1 MLRFEKQYA
10 PYKMY
15 RLRKIVLFLLL
26 AFTETLLGQIKFRNV
41 LGNTGYDIGA
51 SAQQTYDLGY
61 ILCGSTTSVGNGN
74 TDIYV
79 IKTDSLGIPKNETSI
94 GGISVDRGTCIKQT
108 LDSGYVVLGY
118 TNDISGIG
126 GYDIVVIKLNA
137 ALQVQWKKL
146 YGGSDWEFGNC
157 IQQTS
162 DGGYIICGGTYS
174 YGKGDEDYFLIK
186 TDAIGDTLWTRTY
199 GGADQDEARGVVE
212 TKDGGYI
219 LTGLSMS
226 TDTLGDFYTVRTNSL
241 GDTLWTNTY
250 GGVKTDMAYGVIEA
264 QAGGYLVAGETQS
277 VGSGK
282 SDALILEITETGKSN
297 RTFIGGGKEDDSA
310 VGITQRKDGTIAF
323 IGVTFSF
330 GFAKGDF
337 LVVLLNS
344 DLSYNTS
351 TTFGSNGKET
361 VGSIAC
367 TADDGF
373 ILCGTTNGFRNLLD
387 DIFLIKTG
395 NDGQAN
401 VTEKVLVTD
410 VAETADNRSNLII
423 YPNPAD
429 NRVLMH
435 FSGPIQNATISITD
449 IAGKTLKQETV
460 QSIQNELALQLGDL
474 SNGIYLITIRTD
486 KSLFSRPL
494 IVKHAE

>member
-1 MLRFEKQYA
+1 ML
-10 PYKMY
+10 
-15 RLRKIVLFLLL
+15 LLL
-26 AFTETLLGQIKFRNV
+26 ALTETLFGQIKFRNV
-41 LGNTGYDIGA
+41 LGNTGYDIGV
-51 SAQQTYDLGY
+51 SAQQTFDQGY

-74 TDIYV
+74 TDMYV
-79 IKTDSLGIPKNETSI
+79 IKTDSLGIPKNETAI
-94 GGISVDRGTCIKQT
+94 GGLSVDRGTCIRQT

-118 TNDISGIG
+118 TNDLSGIG

-186 TDAIGDTLWTRTY
+186 TNAIGDTLWTRTY
-199 GGADQDEARGVVE
+199 GGADQDEAKGVVE

-219 LTGLSMS
+219 LTGFSMS

-250 GGVKTDMAYGVIEA
+250 GGIKKDLAYDIIEA
-264 QAGGYLVAGETQS
+264 QAGGFLVAGETQS
-277 VGSGK
+277 SGLGK
-282 SDALILEITETGKSN
+282 SDALILEITETGKSA

-310 VGITQRKDGTIAF
+310 VGLTQRKDGTIAF
-323 IGVTFSF
+323 IGVTFSY
-330 GFAKGDF
+330 GFANGDF

-361 VGSIAC
+361 AGSIAC

-387 DIFLIKTG
+387 DMFLIKTG
-395 NDGQAN
+395 SDGQAN

-410 VAETADNRSNLII
+410 VPETTDKRSNMLI
-423 YPNPAD
+423 YPNPAE
-429 NRVLMH
+429 NHISIH
-435 FSGPIQNATISITD
+435 FPGPIQNATIIVTD
-449 IAGKTLKQETV
+449 IAGKTLKQENV
-460 QSIQNELALQLGDL
+460 HGIQHEFMLQLGDL
-474 SNGIYLITIRTD
+474 SNGIYLITICTD
-486 KSLFSRPL
+486 KSLFSHPL
-494 IVKHAE
+494 VVKHAE